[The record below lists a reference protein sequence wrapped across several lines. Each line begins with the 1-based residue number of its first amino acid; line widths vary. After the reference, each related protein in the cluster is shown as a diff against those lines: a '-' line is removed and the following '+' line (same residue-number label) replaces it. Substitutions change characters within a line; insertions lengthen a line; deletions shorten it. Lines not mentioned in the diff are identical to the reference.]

1 MILDSIADKEPKART
16 TKPQDLVEMRFIK
29 ELEDSDFIDKL
40 YAAK

>member
-16 TKPQDLVEMRFIK
+16 TKPQDFVETRFIK